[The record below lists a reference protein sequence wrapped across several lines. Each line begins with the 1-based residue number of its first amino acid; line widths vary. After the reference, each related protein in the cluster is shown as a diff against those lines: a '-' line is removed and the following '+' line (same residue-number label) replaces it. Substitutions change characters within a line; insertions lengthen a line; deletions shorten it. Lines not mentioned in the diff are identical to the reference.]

1 MSVKSAIQ
9 LLRPLQW
16 AKNVFIF
23 LPLFFNASFGHL
35 HLLFSCVIAFI
46 AFSLAASSVYCFNDI
61 LDLDADKLHPE
72 KCKRPIASGKVSKKQ
87 AYILMTA
94 TFTLS
99 MLVILV
105 GGFEHK
111 LSTAGLIVVYY
122 LLNIAYSLGLKQIA
136 ILDVML
142 VAFFFVVR
150 VIVGGVA
157 TGIHL
162 SEWIV
167 LMTFLLALFLAF
179 AKRRDDVVI
188 FQNTGVTMRKNIGNY
203 NLEFIN
209 QVLTLIAGTTIIA
222 YIIYCV
228 SPEVTERFR
237 CKYVYLTAIFV
248 LAGMIRYLQ
257 ITIVDLKSG
266 SPTKTLLKDRFIQI
280 CILGWMATF
289 TFIIYL

>member
-1 MSVKSAIQ
+1 M
-9 LLRPLQW
+9 L
-16 AKNVFIF
+16 
-23 LPLFFNASFGHL
+23 
-35 HLLFSCVIAFI
+35 AFI

-61 LDLDADKLHPE
+61 LDIETDKLHPE
-72 KCKRPIASGKVSKKQ
+72 KCKRPVASGKISKKY
-87 AYILMTA
+87 AYILMLA
-94 TFTLS
+94 TFALS

-105 GGFEHK
+105 LGFENK
-111 LSTAGLIVVYY
+111 LLTAGLILAYY
-122 LLNIAYSLGLKQIA
+122 LLNIAYSLGLKHVA

-142 VAFFFVVR
+142 VAFFFVIR

-188 FQNTGVTMRKNIGNY
+188 FQHTGVTMRKNTGNY

-209 QVLTLIAGTTIIA
+209 QVLTLLAGITIIA

-228 SPEVTERFR
+228 SPEVTERFH

-248 LAGMIRYLQ
+248 LAGIIRYLQ
-257 ITIVDLKSG
+257 IAIVDLKSG

-280 CILGWMATF
+280 CILGWMAAF